1 MDGIHSIPANGQ
13 AYLKQSSP
21 DVMRQKKK
29 ELAVNL
35 EADNEVRPVDPAIA
49 KESLKQLE
57 RVIPTLNQ
65 RLEYQFN
72 KDLGQVIVKIIDRD
86 TDTLIKEL
94 PPAEFQRMHLAI
106 REAIGQLIDK
116 KV

>member
-1 MDGIHSIPANGQ
+1 MDGIHNIPASGPI
-13 AYLKQSSP
+13 YLKQSAPEVLRQQKTELPVELKSDNVLTVIDP
-21 DVMRQKKK
+21 D
-29 ELAVNL
+29 LAN
-35 EADNEVRPVDPAIA
+35 EA
-49 KESLKQLE
+49 LKRLE
-57 RVIPTLNQ
+57 RVIPTLSQ
-65 RLEYQFN
+65 RVEYQFN
-72 KDLGQVIVKIIDRD
+72 KDLGQVIVKIIDRN

>member
-1 MDGIHSIPANGQ
+1 MDGIISIPANGQ
-13 AYLKQSSP
+13 YYIRHLTAE
-21 DVMRQKKK
+21 VIRQNNQTGAISDSGQA
-29 ELAVNL
+29 ETSAANL
-35 EADNEVRPVDPAIA
+35 PQQDFHEEIPAA
-49 KESLKQLE
+49 MG
-57 RVIPTLNQ
+57 Q

-72 KDLGQVIVKIIDRD
+72 KDLGQVIIKVIDLD
-86 TDTLIKEL
+86 TDTVIKEL